1 MRTIIHAPSAKI
13 ERRRRSPTKEDLS
26 AQISAASPLET
37 TGGVLLGIPT
47 TTNFCFCPGRRS
59 IYQAQCNCK
68 NSTTE
73 TSGEVCLFA
82 PPQRSNNER
91 HVRRIIH
98 AGGLRFVLGMRKTV
112 HLKQRGA
119 RWWWLVGAEV
129 HRRKSAGAWWPGRR
143 ATESLESSKS
153 KTMAT
158 AAAAAMYETT

>member
-1 MRTIIHAPSAKI
+1 MRTIIPVPSSKI
-13 ERRRRSPTKEDLS
+13 ESKSRSPTKEDLS

-47 TTNFCFCPGRRS
+47 TTHFCFCPGRRS

-91 HVRRIIH
+91 HVTIIH
-98 AGGLRFVLGMRKTV
+98 AGELRFVLGMRKTV

-119 RWWWLVGAEV
+119 RWLVVGRSGGAPSQV
-129 HRRKSAGAWWPGRR
+129 GRCWWPGRR
-143 ATESLESSKS
+143 ATEMNTEY
-153 KTMAT
+153 M
-158 AAAAAMYETT
+158 